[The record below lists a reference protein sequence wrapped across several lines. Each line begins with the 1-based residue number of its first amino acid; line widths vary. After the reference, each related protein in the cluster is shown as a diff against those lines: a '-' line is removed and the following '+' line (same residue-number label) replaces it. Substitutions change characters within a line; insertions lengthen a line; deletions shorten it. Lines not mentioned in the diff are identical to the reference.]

1 MIHTLHGTIAQR
13 MEQLII
19 VEVNGIGYAVNVANP
34 DMYTIGS
41 QTQLQIYLHWNQ
53 EQGPSLYGFAQDL
66 EKRVFEMIIGCSG
79 IGPRIGLALLAAMSP
94 AEFVAAIQEANEK
107 ALSSVSGIGAKK
119 AEQIIVAL
127 KHKVAKMSAHP
138 ELQKTP
144 VHQARHQVNEVLKS
158 LNYSKQEI
166 SAAMNH
172 INEEHASAALTFD
185 QLMRQALT
193 YLAKKT

>member
-1 MIHTLHGTIAQR
+1 MIHTLHGIITQR
-13 MEQLII
+13 IEQLII

-34 DMYTIGS
+34 DNYTIG
-41 QTQLQIYLHWNQ
+41 TQANLQIYMHWNQ
-53 EQGPSLYGFAQDL
+53 EQGPSLFGFMHDL
-66 EKRVFEMIIGCSG
+66 EKRIFEMIIGCSG

-94 AEFVAAIQEANEK
+94 SEFVAAIQQANEK
-107 ALSSVSGIGAKK
+107 ALSSVNGIGAKK

-127 KHKVAKMSAHP
+127 KHKIAKISLHP
-138 ELQKTP
+138 ELQKAP
-144 VHQARHQVNEVLKS
+144 ANQARHQVNEVLKS

-166 SAAMNH
+166 NAAMNYL
-172 INEEHASAALTFD
+172 NEEQASAALTFD